1 MFFSVELL
9 HGREVKQHEI
19 MDLLRD
25 EAANVVL
32 MHACQCAKKKKKLK
46 ACCNCKA

>member
-25 EAANVVL
+25 EDANVVF
-32 MHACQCAKKKKKLK
+32 MHVNVPKKKTESLL
-46 ACCNCKA
+46 